1 MSNPDD
7 LDDDLD
13 YNYVSGS
20 ELEPIADAGAETE
33 KLKVQDQDE
42 QLVLQKEDINSVD
55 RRKRTSNQISDSEGR
70 SLSKRQTKL
79 KKSKLKEK
87 KQEQSRYE
95 VEQKRKIPKSSPDDI
110 IQYFATLIR
119 EKNPDLS
126 ALELDELYFKKTDFI
141 STANFEQERTLA
153 NFSNFASQFSRSPKA
168 LVISMTNLRVA
179 DVFRSLGGS
188 KNGVKLF
195 SKNKLKD
202 DLETV
207 EEILG
212 KSGKSSKK
220 GDSIKY
226 FVATPTRLEKLVEST
241 DLFFQGKEKLDILV
255 DASYLDPKDNTLLT
269 CDNSTV
275 LCKVLKTFLNKKSS
289 VKILLY

>member
-13 YNYVSGS
+13 YSYVSGS
-20 ELEPIADAGAETE
+20 ELEPIADADAKTE
-33 KLKVQDQDE
+33 KLRVQNQDE
-42 QLVLQKEDINSVD
+42 QPALQKKDTNSTD
-55 RRKRTSNQISDSEGR
+55 RRKRTSDQISDSEGR
-70 SLSKRQTKL
+70 PLSKRQMKL
-79 KKSKLKEK
+79 KNSKLKEK

-95 VEQKRKIPKSSPDDI
+95 VEQKRKIPKSSPDEI

-141 STANFEQERTLA
+141 STANFEQERNLA

-168 LVISMTNLRVA
+168 IVISMTNLRVA

-207 EEILG
+207 EGILD
-212 KSGKSSKK
+212 KSSKK

-226 FVATPTRLEKLVEST
+226 FVATPTRLEKLIEST
-241 DLFFQGKEKLDILV
+241 ELFFQGKEKLDILI

-269 CDNSTV
+269 CDNSMV
-275 LCKVLKTFLNKKSS
+275 LCKVLKTFLNEKSS

>member
-13 YNYVSGS
+13 YSNVSGS
-20 ELEPIADAGAETE
+20 ELEPIADTYTKTE
-33 KLKVQDQDE
+33 KLKIQNQDE
-42 QLVLQKEDINSVD
+42 QPVLQKEDTNSTD
-55 RRKRTSNQISDSEGR
+55 KRKRTSDQTDNEGR
-70 SLSKRQTKL
+70 PLSKRQMKL
-79 KKSKLKEK
+79 KNSKLKEK

-110 IQYFATLIR
+110 IQFFATLIR
-119 EKNPDLS
+119 ERNPDLS

-141 STANFEQERTLA
+141 STANFEQERNVV

-168 LVISMTNLRVA
+168 IVISMTNLRVA

-207 EEILG
+207 EGIFD
-212 KSGKSSKK
+212 KSSKK

-226 FVATPTRLEKLVEST
+226 FVATPTRLEKLIEST

-269 CDNSTV
+269 CDNSMV